1 MFRPWTVDGRVV
13 VVAGLAAV
21 FGVACSGGARRD
33 APAPGPKQS
42 AEISL
47 GRIDRANAYPS
58 VAALGKTVAVAWNAR
73 NELQSDVYVSVS
85 TDGGATFGAAT
96 RVNDLVKDASING
109 EQPARIVIAPG
120 NVLHVV
126 WPSRQDGRAVLRYA
140 SSTDLGRSFTKPAT
154 IVGDRE
160 PGIRGWHSV
169 AIGHDGGV
177 HTLWLD
183 GRNAT
188 PHQHGARTSGS
199 GAAPGA
205 SMGKGPR
212 QDVFH
217 AAWKGDG
224 PRTENAVAADVC
236 FCCKTA
242 IATAGDRVYAAWRH
256 IYPGS
261 VRDIAVARSTDN
273 GASFAAPAR
282 LSDDNWKIEACPDDG
297 PSMAADSHGGIH
309 LAWPTLVAGD
319 QPRKGIFYASLDG
332 TGPGMTFSPRLRLD
346 AGDGDAAHPQI
357 ASDDHGN
364 TAIVWDERVHLRPS
378 GSGGQAG
385 ERRRIVV
392 RLVSGGAAA
401 PAERFEGAGVSY
413 PAVAA
418 ADGHWIVVWPQQ
430 TPDGSSLIAGR
441 RLKFQH

>member
-1 MFRPWTVDGRVV
+1 MFRTWLVDGRVV
-13 VVAGLAAV
+13 AVAGLAALS
-21 FGVACSGGARRD
+21 VACGGGAQRD
-33 APAPGPKQS
+33 ANAPEAMQS
-42 AEISL
+42 APISL
-47 GRIDRANAYPS
+47 GRIDRANVYPS
-58 VAALGKTVAVAWNAR
+58 VAALGRTVAVAWNAR

-85 TDGGATFGAAT
+85 TDGGATFGQAT
-96 RVNDLVKDASING
+96 RVNDLVKDANISG

-140 SSTDLGRSFTKPAT
+140 SSADLGKSFTRPST
-154 IVGDRE
+154 IAGERE
-160 PGIRGWHSV
+160 PGIRGWQSV
-169 AIGHDGGV
+169 AIGYDGGV
-177 HTLWLD
+177 HALWLD
-183 GRNAT
+183 GRNAASAP
-188 PHQHGARTSGS
+188 PHHHGAQKPGA
-199 GAAPGA
+199 GAAQGK
-205 SMGKGPR
+205 SMGKAPR

-217 AAWKGDG
+217 AAWKGDS
-224 PRTENAVAADVC
+224 PRSENAVAAEVC

-242 IATAGDRVYAAWRH
+242 IATAGDRVYAAWRDIH
-256 IYPGS
+256 PGS

-273 GASFAAPAR
+273 GATFAAPVR
-282 LSDDNWKIEACPDDG
+282 VSEDNWKIEACPDDG

-309 LAWPTLVAGD
+309 IAWPTLVAGA

-346 AGDGDAAHPQI
+346 AGDGDAAHPQL

-364 TAIVWDERVHLRPS
+364 TAIVWDERAVD
-378 GSGGQAG
+378 
-385 ERRRIVV
+385 RRRIVV
-392 RLVSGGAAA
+392 RRVSGGAAA
-401 PAERFEGAGVSY
+401 PAEQFEGAGVSY

-441 RLKFQH
+441 RLAFTH